1 MSSPASGAVVSS
13 PPGAASVQQRRMIVA
28 LVGNPNTGKTTLF
41 NALTGY
47 RRHVA
52 NYPGVTVDVGS
63 GSLRGASN
71 PTEILDLPGT
81 YSLVSRS
88 ADERIARDVLLG
100 LVDGVEPIDAVLVVI
115 DAGNLQRNLY
125 LATQIIDLGFP
136 VVLCCNMIDAA
147 EATGQSIDLAGLS
160 RRLGVPVVGTIA
172 NRGSGIA
179 DLKHAV
185 TELTLANGRSCDLS
199 LPQTLTHEIDRLA

>member
-13 PPGAASVQQRRMIVA
+13 PPGAAAVQQRRMIVA

-81 YSLVSRS
+81 YSLAAVSP
-88 ADERIARDVLLG
+88 DEMVVTNILSGRFEDRQRARVTVLPT
-100 LVDGVEPIDAVLVVI
+100 VKQP
-115 DAGNLQRNLY
+115 
-125 LATQIIDLGFP
+125 P
-136 VVLCCNMIDAA
+136 
-147 EATGQSIDLAGLS
+147 
-160 RRLGVPVVGTIA
+160 
-172 NRGSGIA
+172 NR
-179 DLKHAV
+179 
-185 TELTLANGRSCDLS
+185 E
-199 LPQTLTHEIDRLA
+199 